1 MNYPRYARLFAALGA
16 VALSSIS
23 LSAGVHA
30 DAPIDSQVV
39 IKDFMFHPMSVTIK
53 AGAILTW
60 VNRDEEP
67 HTVTSETGL
76 FRSGAMDTNDTYV
89 FKFDKPGTYH
99 FLCSIHPQMVG
110 TIVVE

>member
-1 MNYPRYARLFAALGA
+1 MNYRSYLKIFTLLGA
-16 VALSSIS
+16 STLSSI
-23 LSAGVHA
+23 AGNTPLHA
-30 DAPIDSQVV
+30 DTPMPPQVV
-39 IKDFMFHPMSVTIK
+39 IKNFMFQPMTVTMK
-53 AGAILTW
+53 AGTSLTW

-67 HTVTSETGL
+67 HTVTSENGL
-76 FRSGAMDTNDTYV
+76 FRSGAMDTNETFT

>member
-1 MNYPRYARLFAALGA
+1 MNYPRYAKLFAALG
-16 VALSSIS
+16 VTALSC
-23 LSAGVHA
+23 LSMNAPVLA
-30 DAPIDSQVV
+30 DTPVDAQVV
-39 IKDFMFHPMSVTIK
+39 IKDFMFRPMNVTIK

-76 FRSGAMDTNDTYV
+76 FRSGAMDTNDTFV

>member
-1 MNYPRYARLFAALGA
+1 MNYRNYLKMFTALGA
-16 VALSSIS
+16 ATLSCI
-23 LSAGVHA
+23 ATNAPVRA
-30 DAPIDSQVV
+30 DTPAPPQVV
-39 IKDFMFHPMSVTIK
+39 IKNFMFQPTTITVK
-53 AGAILTW
+53 AGATLTW

-76 FRSGAMDTNDTYV
+76 FRSGAMDTNETFA